1 MLDCCS
7 EKSGAKSPPYP
18 AENYI
23 KTLSDV
29 DFINFIEVDFTEISE
44 NLLEKSKLNS
54 MYIVILTENGV
65 QTLNAYLASNYK
77 KYIKELLEENIP
89 NVVFVKG
96 TQKNKPE
103 KLISTLTQQE
113 AI

>member
-7 EKSGAKSPPYP
+7 EKSGAKSRPYP

-103 KLISTLTQQE
+103 KLMSTLTQQE

>member
-1 MLDCCS
+1 MSCLLDSCS

-18 AENYI
+18 AEKYI

-29 DFINFIEVDFTEISE
+29 EFINFIEVDFTEISE
-44 NLLEKSKLNS
+44 NLLDKSKLNS

-65 QTLNAYLASNYK
+65 QTKHLASNYK
-77 KYIKELLEENIP
+77 KYIKKLSEENIP

-103 KLISTLTQQE
+103 KLISTLTQ
-113 AI
+113 